1 MEALSVISQKTN
13 SNCQGVDVWPCA
25 VTGAVSAA
33 AGFSDVGVVLNASS
47 GCSYYVE
54 YAVPATIHCTYLTEE
69 EVVFGTASRL
79 QEVVESVASLYDHL
93 VVINSCVPALLA
105 EDYSGLLPERTICI
119 DAPGYCG
126 DMCTGYWQT
135 ITALCSYLRE
145 STLTHEA
152 AEGVNIDGLC
162 SIDRFSPGNLM
173 EAKRLLGIAQIPIA
187 AQCSGGSLD
196 DLSRAAMNT
205 VSVNPSFKSGVG
217 TVSGS
222 LLGLGAMKA
231 TFSDLAGQFPDADVS
246 PLFDEYEATEEI
258 IIKECDRYLRRHDPP
273 TVGIFAPTA
282 YADCAEE
289 LLVEY
294 FDAEIVCNA
303 PRDPSSGDRLGL
315 RAIREMLNQEKP
327 DLILGSSFEQAM
339 SPDTSFVGIT
349 FPLRSG
355 SVIQHRPLCGTEG
368 ALVLTERILH
378 ALTNTN

>member
-1 MEALSVISQKTN
+1 MTSQKI
-13 SNCQGVDVWPCA
+13 NCQGVDVWPCA

-79 QEVVESVASLYDHL
+79 QEVVESVAPLYDYL

-105 EDYSGLLPERTICI
+105 EDHSGLLPERTICI

-126 DMCTGYWQT
+126 DMCAGYRQT
-135 ITALCSYLRE
+135 ITALCSYLSE
-145 STLTHEA
+145 YTPNHEA

-162 SIDRFSPGNLM
+162 SVDRFSPGNLM
-173 EAKRLLGIAQIPIA
+173 EAKRLLGIAKIPIA

-222 LLGLGAMKA
+222 LLGLGSMKVA
-231 TFSDLAGQFPDADVS
+231 FSDLSRQFPDADVS
-246 PLFDEYEATEEI
+246 TLVDECEAAEEI

-289 LLVEY
+289 LLVRY
-294 FDAEIVCNA
+294 FDAEIVCTA
-303 PRDPSSGDRLGL
+303 LRDPPSGSRSGL
-315 RAIREMLNQEKP
+315 RDIREMLNQEMP

-339 SPDTSFVGIT
+339 APDTLFVGIT

-355 SVIQHRPLCGTEG
+355 SVIQHRPICGTEG
-368 ALVLTERILH
+368 ILALTERIIH

>member
-1 MEALSVISQKTN
+1 MEAFSLTSQK
-13 SNCQGVDVWPCA
+13 SHCQGVDLWPCA

-79 QEVVESVASLYDHL
+79 REVVESVSSLYETI

-105 EDYSGLLPERTICI
+105 EDYSGFLPEGAICV

-126 DMCTGYWQT
+126 DMSTGYRQM
-135 ITALCSYLRE
+135 IDALCSRE
-145 STLTHEA
+145 NRTCEP

-162 SIDRFSPGNLM
+162 SVDRFSPGNLT
-173 EAKRLLGIAQIPIA
+173 EAQRLLAMAEIPVA
-187 AQCSGGSLD
+187 ALCSGGTLD
-196 DLSRAAMNT
+196 TLNRAADYT
-205 VSVNPSFKSGVG
+205 LSVNPAFASGIG
-217 TVSGS
+217 TERGS
-222 LLGLGAMKA
+222 LLGMSAMEA
-231 TFSDLAGQFPDADVS
+231 AFSDLARQFPDANVS
-246 PLFDEYEATEEI
+246 LLFDEYAATEEI

-273 TVGIFAPTA
+273 AVGIFATTA
-282 YADCAEE
+282 YAGYATE
-289 LLVEY
+289 LLSEY
-294 FDAEIVCNA
+294 LDAEIICSA
-303 PRDPSSGDRLGL
+303 LRDPASGERPGL
-315 RAIREMLNQEKP
+315 RAVREMLNQETP

-339 SPDTSFVGIT
+339 APETSFVGIT

-368 ALVLTERILH
+368 ALALTERILH
-378 ALTNTN
+378 TLTGTH